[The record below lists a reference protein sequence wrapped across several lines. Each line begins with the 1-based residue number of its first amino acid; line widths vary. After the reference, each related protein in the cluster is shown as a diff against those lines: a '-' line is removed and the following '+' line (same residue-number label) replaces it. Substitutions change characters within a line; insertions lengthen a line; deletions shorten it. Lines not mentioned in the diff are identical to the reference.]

1 MSRALRL
8 LFVAVIACILQT
20 NLAGYIRIAGVA
32 PDLMIVALVL
42 LTSYTGSY
50 GGFCTG
56 SVMALLYDASVG
68 YILAINLI
76 GYTFI
81 GYIAPLMRKV
91 LDEKLKKLKHKSDLV
106 MTVICFFLTL
116 MREILYI
123 GYLFLIGSEQSMI
136 TVVRALLCAG
146 YSALLITPGF
156 FLMKPLMRVKVIP
169 GRKKK
174 GLCVRA
180 TELFLLPASFLFPA
194 VSIG

>member
-8 LFVAVIACILQT
+8 LLVAVIACVLQT
-20 NLAGYIRIAGVA
+20 TLVGHIRIAGVA

-68 YILAINLI
+68 YVLAINLI

-81 GYIAPLMRKV
+81 GYIAPLMRRF
-91 LDEKLKKLKHKSDLV
+91 LDNKMRRLKHKSDLV
-106 MTVICFFLTL
+106 MTLICFFLVL

-123 GYLFLIGSEQSMI
+123 GYLFLIGAEQNLATPI
-136 TVVRALLCAG
+136 RALLCAG
-146 YSALLITPGF
+146 YSALLVTPGMF
-156 FLMKPLMRVKVIP
+156 IMKPIMRSRVKTSI
-169 GRKKK
+169 KND
-174 GLCVRA
+174 LIEENA
-180 TELFLLPASFLFPA
+180 TESKR
-194 VSIG
+194 